1 MNAGVDLNNEE
12 GGRGWRRYALL
23 LAWALAF
30 VLVDA
35 FLWFRVHWAAGLAFA
50 LVAPLALPFLLPR
63 KAMRLLIVL
72 YLVWA
77 VAWLSGT
84 YLQGLLAENAER
96 LSAWNRVLA
105 WLLGSY
111 EMQVVCAA
119 VAGLLL
125 GLLAVG
131 GPLVLLAW
139 VAAEGVLALNEVL
152 DVSRGEALR
161 LVLMAL
167 LNLGPPWL
175 VIDEGQEKYSKPEG
189 LLKKLGGPGLVVVQ
203 EGNAAIFQK
212 GGRITKVVGPGR
224 DWIAFLERT
233 RCVLDLRPQWES
245 RVLENVR
252 TRDQVPLTV
261 RLGVGF
267 HIERREETDR
277 REKEKGLPHD
287 PPSDP
292 VLGKVYQV
300 YESTVRKAA
309 FHPSGDWRLTAV
321 GMVENNLRDV
331 VATYDFDQL
340 FRHEPGR
347 EGGGS
352 FDPEERTIREIEKK
366 VLEKIRRIA
375 AEEFG
380 VSITTVDVSEVRVPD
395 EVQERLLEWWGV
407 RWHRVTEVVRAEA
420 EKEALAL
427 KGQGQAAALEAVEQK
442 RQAAIGS
449 TIRALEGLV
458 TGIAWRDAALAE
470 RLASVIERLIG
481 RMVTEDVLALRML
494 EALEK
499 LSEGKGEVTVYLG
512 GEGLPFLSP
521 PEGQGR
527 EPE

>member
-1 MNAGVDLNNEE
+1 MNAGMDLNNDE

-63 KAMRLLIVL
+63 RAMRLLVVL

-84 YLQGLLAENAER
+84 YFQGLLAENAGR

-125 GLLAVG
+125 GLVVVG
-131 GPLVLLAW
+131 SPLFLLAW
-139 VAAEGVLALNEVL
+139 VAAEGVLALNELL
-152 DVSRGEALR
+152 DVSRGEAIR

-175 VIDEGQEKYSKPEG
+175 VIDEGKEIESKPKG
-189 LLKKLGGPGLVVVQ
+189 LLTRLGGPGLVVVQ

-233 RCVLDLRPQWES
+233 RCVLDLRPQWEN
-245 RVLENVR
+245 RLLENVR
-252 TRDQVPLTV
+252 TRDHVPLTV
-261 RLGVGF
+261 KLGIGF
-267 HIERREETDR
+267 RIEPKEETDS
-277 REKEKGLPHD
+277 REGSHD
-287 PPSDP
+287 PSSDP
-292 VLGKVYQV
+292 VLGQVYQV

-309 FHPSGDWRLTAV
+309 FHPSGDWRLTTV
-321 GMVENNLRDV
+321 GMVENALRDV

-347 EGGGS
+347 PGGGG
-352 FDPEERTIREIEKK
+352 FDPNKRIIREIEDK
-366 VLEKIRRIA
+366 VLRKVRPIA
-375 AEEFG
+375 AEQFG
-380 VSITTVDVSEVRVPD
+380 VSITAVDVSEVRVPD
-395 EVQERLLEWWGV
+395 AVQERLLEWWGV
-407 RWHRVTEVVRAEA
+407 RWYRVTEIVRAEA
-420 EKEALAL
+420 EKEALQL
-427 KGQGQAAALEAVEQK
+427 KGQGQAAALEAVEEK
-442 RQAAIGS
+442 RHQAVAA
-449 TIRALEGLV
+449 TIKALERLV
-458 TGIAWRDAALAE
+458 SGVAWRDVALAQ

-481 RMVTEDVLALRML
+481 RMVTEDVLTLRML

-499 LSEGKGEVTVYLG
+499 LSEGKGEVTVFLG
-512 GEGLPFLSP
+512 GEGMPFLSP